1 MTMNDPRPVA
11 DRVTRDADSAARER
25 ALDPARSFIVQAP
38 AGSGKTELLIQRYLR
53 LLALVEAPEEI
64 VAITFTRKAAGEMR
78 DRVLRALASAHGE
91 TPPEAPHQYHTWQLA
106 RAAAARDAQ
115 QSWQLAV
122 NPNRLRIQTIDSLCL
137 SLTRQMPVLSGFGG
151 QPDIVEDA
159 RPLYVEAARR
169 TLVQLDQPV
178 VWAPL
183 IARMLAHL
191 DNNAGVAEQLLADML
206 GRRDQWLRHVAD
218 RHSPR
223 IERATL
229 EAALAGVVC
238 GALRQL
244 RDGVPAE
251 IAEPLLAAARIAAEN
266 LAASGRDSEI
276 LNCDGIT
283 VLPDAEP
290 DALPAWLG
298 LAQLVLTSEGTPRRA
313 VNVTIG
319 FPAVNSGR
327 NPAEK
332 ERLRNCKETFEAL
345 LEAIGKH
352 SGFIE
357 RLHAVRLLPASV
369 YSDDQWAIVEA
380 LIGLLP
386 VAVAQLDVLF
396 AERGQ
401 ADFTAVSQ
409 AALRALGDE
418 DEPTDLALALDYRI
432 RHLLIDEFQDT
443 SLSQYELLE
452 RLTAGWQPDDGRTLF
467 VVGDPMQ
474 SIYRFREADVALYLR
489 ARRGGIGQVALE
501 PLTLSVNF
509 RSQRGIVDWVNDAF
523 AQALPAAEDAA
534 SGAVPYS
541 SAVAEHAPLAGPAV
555 TVHALADA
563 HRAAEAE
570 RVVTLV
576 QQAQAENPQQTIAIL
591 VRSRGHLAAI
601 VPALKTAGVRFQA
614 IEIEALGHRPVVQD
628 LSALTRA
635 LLHPADRIAWLAVLR
650 APWGGLTLADL
661 DALAGH
667 APDAAVWD
675 LMNDDGTVARLSP
688 DGRTRLQRM
697 RAMLDRCIAG
707 RRRAPL
713 RRWVEG
719 AWLALGGPACVEN
732 AADLDDALA
741 FLGQLDEL
749 DEGGGLT
756 DFEALAERVAGLY
769 ALPDAPADTRLQIM
783 TIHKAKGLEFDT
795 VILPGLGR
803 APRHDTA
810 RLLLWQERAR
820 ADGRHDLLL
829 APIRAAADSADPVYR
844 YLAEVDKT
852 KGAHED
858 ARLLYVAATRARAQL
873 HLLGHVNAAAKTPAP
888 QPGSLLARLWPVV
901 GAAFEEIAASAPA
914 AMSPDEHDMAPPAT
928 VIRRL
933 PAGWCVPAPQDVA
946 WEVPAE
952 LPLEEEVVQ
961 GKIEFSWA
969 SETARHVGT
978 VVHRFLQIIA
988 EESAARW
995 DDERI
1000 AAMHAAFARD
1010 LARLGVPRSERDA
1023 AVLRVATALGASLRH
1038 SRGRWLL
1045 SEHPHAQS
1053 ELRLTGV
1060 LDGALCNVAI
1070 DRTFVDDDGVRW
1082 IADYKT
1088 GAHEGGDLE
1097 AFLDREQE
1105 RYRGQLERYAR
1116 LMHALEPRPIRL
1128 ALFFP
1133 LLGGWREWSFQ

>member
-1 MTMNDPRPVA
+1 MNDSRS
-11 DRVTRDADSAARER
+11 VTGRAARDADGAARER

-78 DRVLRALASAHGE
+78 DRVLQALASAQDE
-91 TPPEAPHQYHTWQLA
+91 TPPAAQHRRHTWQLA

-115 QSWQLAV
+115 HGWQLAA

-137 SLTRQMPVLSGFGG
+137 GLTRQMPVLSGFGG
-151 QPDIVEDA
+151 EPELIEDA

-169 TLVQLDQPV
+169 TLAQLDQHV
-178 VWAPL
+178 AWAPL

-206 GRRDQWLRHVAD
+206 ARRDQWLRHVAD
-218 RHSPR
+218 RRSPR

-244 RDGVPAE
+244 RGGVPAD

-266 LAASGRDSEI
+266 LASSGRDSEI
-276 LNCDGIT
+276 LNCDEIAA
-283 VLPDAEP
+283 LPDADP
-290 DALPAWLG
+290 AALSAWLG
-298 LAQLVLTSEGTPRRA
+298 LAHLVLTREGTLRRA
-313 VNVTIG
+313 ADVRIG
-319 FPAVNSGR
+319 FPAASSAR
-327 NPAEK
+327 SPAEK
-332 ERLRNCKETFEAL
+332 ERLRSCKETFEAL
-345 LEAIGKH
+345 LGDIGNH
-352 SGFIE
+352 PDFID
-357 RLHAVRLLPASV
+357 RLHAVRLLPAAA
-369 YSDDQWAIVEA
+369 YGDDQWKIVEA

-401 ADFTAVSQ
+401 VDFTAVSQ
-409 AALRALGDE
+409 AAVRALGAE
-418 DEPTDLALALDYRI
+418 GEPTDLALALDYRI

-443 SLSQYELLE
+443 SLSQYELLT
-452 RLTAGWQPDDGRTLF
+452 RLTAGWQPDDGRTLL

-489 ARRGGIGQVALE
+489 ARRDGIGQVALE

-509 RSQRGIVDWVNDAF
+509 RSQQGIVEWVNGAF
-523 AQALPAAEDAA
+523 AQALPAVEDTA

-541 SAVAEHAPLAGPAV
+541 PAVAEHALLAQPAV
-555 TVHALADA
+555 TVHARGDAD
-563 HRAAEAE
+563 RTVEAQQ
-570 RVVTLV
+570 VVALV
-576 QQAQAENPQQTIAIL
+576 RDAQSENPQQTIAIL
-591 VRSRGHLAAI
+591 VRSRGHLADI
-601 VPALKTAGVRFQA
+601 VPALKAAGLRFQA
-614 IEIEALGHRPVVQD
+614 IEIEALGHRPVVRD
-628 LSALTRA
+628 LCALTRA

-650 APWGGLTLADL
+650 APWCGLTLADL
-661 DALAGH
+661 YALAGRD
-667 APDAAVWD
+667 PDAAVWD
-675 LMNDDGTVARLSP
+675 LMNDSDTIARLSP
-688 DGRTRLQRM
+688 DGGTRLQRV
-697 RAMLDRCIAG
+697 RAILDARIAG

-713 RRWVEG
+713 RCWIEG

-732 AADLDDALA
+732 AADLDDARA
-741 FLGQLDEL
+741 FLEQLDEL
-749 DEGGGLT
+749 EEGGDLA
-756 DFEALAERVAGLY
+756 DFERLAERVAGLY
-769 ALPDAPADTRLQIM
+769 ALPDAPAGTRLQIM

-803 APRHDTA
+803 APRHDAA

-820 ADGRHDLLL
+820 DDGRHDLLL
-829 APIRAAADSADPVYR
+829 APIRAAADAVDPVYR
-844 YLAEVDKT
+844 YLAALDKT

-858 ARLLYVAATRARAQL
+858 ARLLYVAATRARTRL
-873 HLLGHVNAAAKTPAP
+873 HLIGHVNAAAKTPAP
-888 QPGSLLARLWPVV
+888 HPGSLLARLWPAVS
-901 GAAFEEIAASAPA
+901 AAFEQIASPAPDA
-914 AMSPDEHDMAPPAT
+914 PLEPEDTAVPPAT

-933 PAGWCVPAPQDVA
+933 PAGWCAPQPQDVA
-946 WEVPAE
+946 WKAPAE
-952 LPLEEEVVQ
+952 SSSDEDDLRGGV
-961 GKIEFSWA
+961 EFSWA

-988 EESAARW
+988 EDGVVRW
-995 DDERI
+995 DDQRI
-1000 AAMHAAFARD
+1000 AIMHEAFARE

-1023 AVLRVATALGASLRH
+1023 AVLRVAVALGESLRH
-1038 SRGRWLL
+1038 ERGRWLL
-1045 SEHPHAQS
+1045 SEHPQAQS

-1060 LDGALCNVAI
+1060 LDGALCNVAM

-1082 IADYKT
+1082 IVDYKT
-1088 GAHEGGDLE
+1088 GAHEGGDPQ

-1105 RYRGQLERYAR
+1105 RYREQLERYAR
-1116 LMHALEPRPIRL
+1116 LMHALDPRPTRL

-1133 LLGGWREWSFQ
+1133 LLGDWREWPFQ